1 MCCIPI
7 CLVASGRA
15 DTSRHLRMPCTPVG
29 SESSRSKSR
38 CVRDD
43 SSDASARLSQT
54 RGVRTASAGQCRPRR
69 LPAGGLRQHRSS
81 GCCLSLGGHIPH
93 PFARDC
99 TTNPAPARYGRRMV
113 QERWTSRYLLATL
126 SLAVKVRWPVWA
138 TIGTLLAG
146 TIPLL
151 GVILEHFRTK

>member
-1 MCCIPI
+1 
-7 CLVASGRA
+7 
-15 DTSRHLRMPCTPVG
+15 MPCTPVG

-54 RGVRTASAGQCRPRR
+54 SGFWTASAGQCAHAASPPGDCASTE
-69 LPAGGLRQHRSS
+69 LVDAGYRSEVTYQ
-81 GCCLSLGGHIPH
+81 
-93 PFARDC
+93 PFAHDC
-99 TTNPAPARYGRRMV
+99 TTNPAPTRYGRRMV

-126 SLAVKVRWPVWA
+126 SLAVKVRWPVWT

-151 GVILEHFRTK
+151 GVILEHFRAKQVNEKFDL